1 MRRHQLWAFDSS
13 ARGAT
18 VKARERADPKSISA
32 TAWDWRLH
40 KLQKMNMPVFKSR
53 CGDTAPVGEVEKI
66 SSTDIGAEIHG
77 GGAPGSKVSKRAAAV
92 GKGGDIEAGR
102 GGR

>member
-1 MRRHQLWAFDSS
+1 MILPHAGRQSRRSI
-13 ARGAT
+13 
-18 VKARERADPKSISA
+18 RADPKSISA

-40 KLQKMNMPVFKSR
+40 KLQNMNLPASKAR

-66 SSTDIGAEIHG
+66 SSFDIGAEIHG
-77 GGAPGSKVSKRAAAV
+77 GGAPGSKMSSSAAAV
-92 GKGGDIEAGR
+92 GRGGDIEAGR